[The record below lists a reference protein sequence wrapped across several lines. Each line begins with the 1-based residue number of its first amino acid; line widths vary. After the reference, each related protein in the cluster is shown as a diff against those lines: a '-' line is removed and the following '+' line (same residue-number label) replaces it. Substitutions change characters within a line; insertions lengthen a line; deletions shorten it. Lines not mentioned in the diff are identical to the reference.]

1 MSRSCEQQPAVE
13 KNAILHSCG
22 SRKCQATLACLHAS
36 LVTRPAGLSLLRSGV
51 QDVFDMMQS
60 STFVMQLGYGILEIL
75 CVNIF
80 PEMKSI
86 FRGLEAGDL

>member
-1 MSRSCEQQPAVE
+1 MSV
-13 KNAILHSCG
+13 
-22 SRKCQATLACLHAS
+22 
-36 LVTRPAGLSLLRSGV
+36 LRSGV

-75 CVNIF
+75 CVNVF

>member
-1 MSRSCEQQPAVE
+1 MSHLCCCAHCQ
-13 KNAILHSCG
+13 HS
-22 SRKCQATLACLHAS
+22 LACTHSVVTSHA
-36 LVTRPAGLSLLRSGV
+36 GMSLLRSGV

-75 CVNIF
+75 CVNVF
-80 PEMKSI
+80 PEMKSV